1 MPLFEMRTS
10 ELTRFPLGFEGS
22 ASDHPHPSFP
32 FSAMGVFEHPLRRKS
47 PYDGLLS
54 PADRD
59 CCGTQSI
66 QSVALWQFFL
76 ATFVVFPKI
85 AIFVFVGSRLAD
97 LSDGETRSHMD
108 TSKSFVFSATNSSSL
123 HTPASTVTK
132 ILNISI
138 SVGGVIIAAVA
149 SW

>member
-1 MPLFEMRTS
+1 
-10 ELTRFPLGFEGS
+10 
-22 ASDHPHPSFP
+22 
-32 FSAMGVFEHPLRRKS
+32 MGVFEHPLRRKS